1 MRDSISLCNF
11 PYILSKHKHWELMS
25 IQQIIRN
32 LFIGLI
38 LPCLLLSSCALIGLE
53 EEEEETTT
61 TASNSP
67 SDDSPSDDD
76 AGSGATTPVVITEY
90 IHSSLPSDWRSEY
103 QTIKSNLS
111 DIFPLY
117 AANYSK
123 VDIFAWHGDTSNPYT
138 AQGLSNPCG
147 ACISGVSQDHLHMIL
162 QISAFEIDNNLYHR
176 YSVIAHEYYH
186 LYQTSISDNF
196 WDFGVKWLIE
206 GAAASV
212 ESIYMQQYYN
222 YSYFTNDFP
231 SLSSKTN
238 TTPEI
243 YEDYNSSS
251 DDINYSSSVYLI
263 LHLSKKLMNAGHS
276 EATAFRMIFKDFLEQ
291 HPTSTNWKTIF
302 QSTFGFTVDQFY
314 ADVKNVSSPAID
326 STVLPSTNLT
336 LQEIFSE

>member
-1 MRDSISLCNF
+1 MRDSIILCNF
-11 PYILSKHKHWELMS
+11 PYIQSKLKYWELMS

-123 VDIFAWHGDTSNPYT
+123 VDIFA
-138 AQGLSNPCG
+138 
-147 ACISGVSQDHLHMIL
+147 
-162 QISAFEIDNNLYHR
+162 
-176 YSVIAHEYYH
+176 
-186 LYQTSISDNF
+186 
-196 WDFGVKWLIE
+196 
-206 GAAASV
+206 
-212 ESIYMQQYYN
+212 
-222 YSYFTNDFP
+222 
-231 SLSSKTN
+231 
-238 TTPEI
+238 
-243 YEDYNSSS
+243 
-251 DDINYSSSVYLI
+251 
-263 LHLSKKLMNAGHS
+263 
-276 EATAFRMIFKDFLEQ
+276 
-291 HPTSTNWKTIF
+291 
-302 QSTFGFTVDQFY
+302 
-314 ADVKNVSSPAID
+314 
-326 STVLPSTNLT
+326 
-336 LQEIFSE
+336 